1 MSLQKNKPTI
11 GITMGDPAGI
21 GAQIIVKALQN
32 TALIEKAR
40 FVLYGSNETL
50 TFEADKCKLQTRW
63 DRVDASSQRAMQKI
77 NSNIIVLDD
86 TEEGLAK
93 LKAAPSQLGGVVS
106 KRWVEQAIHDAM
118 LPTSHARHID
128 AIVTA
133 PICKESWSMAGYK
146 WPGHTE
152 LFASRTKAKRHAM
165 MFVSDKLRVV
175 LATCHVP
182 LMDVRNVL
190 TIGKVHDAIE
200 IADEGCR
207 QLGVKQPKIAVT
219 GLNPHA
225 GENGLLGDE
234 ENRIIE
240 PAIKVAKNN
249 GLNVHGP
256 FPADTLFSNAESF
269 DVIVAM
275 YHDQGLLPIKLLSPK
290 QAVNWTVGIPIIR
303 TSPDHGTAFDIAH
316 TTSADPESILHAIT
330 LASQLAT
337 TRRAFAC

>member
-1 MSLQKNKPTI
+1 
-11 GITMGDPAGI
+11 
-21 GAQIIVKALQN
+21 
-32 TALIEKAR
+32 
-40 FVLYGSNETL
+40 
-50 TFEADKCKLQTRW
+50 
-63 DRVDASSQRAMQKI
+63 
-77 NSNIIVLDD
+77 
-86 TEEGLAK
+86 
-93 LKAAPSQLGGVVS
+93 
-106 KRWVEQAIHDAM
+106 
-118 LPTSHARHID
+118 
-128 AIVTA
+128 
-133 PICKESWSMAGYK
+133 
-146 WPGHTE
+146 
-152 LFASRTKAKRHAM
+152 
-165 MFVSDKLRVV
+165 
-175 LATCHVP
+175 
-182 LMDVRNVL
+182 MDVRNVL

-234 ENRIIE
+234 EIRIIE

-303 TSPDHGTAFDIAH
+303 TSPDHGTAFDIAN

-337 TRRAFAC
+337 TRRALAC